1 MQPDPAAN
9 PLQPECVV
17 VCVGA
22 SPASERLIH
31 AARRLA
37 QSLNARW
44 HAIHVAL
51 SGGTP
56 MSQADRDRIENHLA
70 LAESIGAEIAYVVG
84 SNVPASVLDYA
95 REHDATRIV
104 AGKPTH
110 SRWRD
115 RLGGSLIET
124 LIRNSGSIEVHVIA
138 PSDDMPLRSVERR
151 RGSFWAYARACIAVA
166 LATSLGAVADVRLS
180 LPDQAMVYLAA
191 IMVAALGGRGAGVVA
206 AALSVAA
213 YNYFFI
219 PPRYTFAVSDLDHV
233 ITFAVMFTVG
243 TATGTLVARLRHA
256 ATVSRQRERRTSALL
271 AFTSDASAART
282 IADVAAAV
290 VGQLEDVLHAP
301 AVVLVP
307 RADGSL
313 EAVAGL
319 QPLAKQEMSVAI
331 AAHRAGHP
339 AGRGTDTLP
348 DARLL
353 AVPLWDG
360 ESSVGVVGVQLDRAR
375 RRIELDARTLLEG
388 IARQAGVAIAR
399 LRLAREAEE
408 SSLRAKTEEVR
419 SALLSTVSHDLRT
432 PLAIISGMAT
442 TLRDGL
448 ASLTAEQS
456 EALDTIID
464 EAERLGAIL
473 HNLLAI
479 TRVESG
485 ADLRR
490 DWIPLEELIGAA
502 LGRCENLLSAR
513 SVTVDVD
520 GETGARVEP
529 VLFEQLLINLIENAA
544 KHTPAGT
551 PIQIQARAE
560 GKDVVIEVSDRGPGL
575 PQGPTERLFEKF
587 VRGPGLRTNGVG
599 LGLAVCRGIALAHGG
614 RIEAE
619 QREGGG
625 ATFRVLVAAGPGP
638 RGQEAVSL

>member
-1 MQPDPAAN
+1 MPAD
-9 PLQPECVV
+9 CVV

-31 AARRLA
+31 AAHRLA
-37 QSLNARW
+37 QSLNAPW

-56 MSQADRDRIENHLA
+56 LSQPDRDRVENHLG
-70 LAESIGAEIAYVVG
+70 LAESLGSEIAYVVG
-84 SNVPASVLDYA
+84 STVPESVLEYA
-95 REHDATRIV
+95 REHGSTHIV

-115 RLGGSLIET
+115 RFGGSLIET
-124 LIRNSGSIEVHVIA
+124 LIRNSGNIEVHVIA
-138 PSDDMPLRSVERR
+138 PSDDIPLRPVERR
-151 RGSFWAYARACIAVA
+151 RGSFWGYARACIGVA
-166 LATSLGAVADVRLS
+166 LATSIGVVADVRLS
-180 LPDQAMVYLAA
+180 LPDQAMVYLTA
-191 IMVAALGGRGAGVVA
+191 IMIAALGGRGPGVFA
-206 AALSVAA
+206 AALSVGA
-213 YNYFFI
+213 YNFFFV
-219 PPRYTFAVSDLDHV
+219 PPRFTLAVSDLDHL

-256 ATVSRQRERRTSALL
+256 ATVSRLRERRTSALL
-271 AFTSDASAART
+271 AFTTDASAART

-290 VGQLEDVLHAP
+290 VAQLEDVLHAP

-307 RADGSL
+307 RDDGSL

-319 QPLAKQEMSVAI
+319 PPLAEQEMAVAI
-331 AAHRAGHP
+331 AAHREGRP
-339 AGRGTDTLP
+339 AGRGTDVMP

-353 AVPLWDG
+353 AVPLWAG
-360 ESSVGVVGVQLDRAR
+360 ESSVGVVGVQLERAR
-375 RRIELDARTLLEG
+375 RRIDLDARTLLEA

-408 SSLRAKTEEVR
+408 SSLRAKAEEVR

-432 PLAIISGMAT
+432 PLAIISGMAS
-442 TLRDGL
+442 TLRAGL
-448 ASLTAEQS
+448 TSLSAEHA
-456 EALDTIID
+456 EALDTIVD
-464 EAERLGAIL
+464 EADRLGSIL

-502 LGRCENLLSAR
+502 LGRCESLLTAHP
-513 SVTVDVD
+513 VTVVVD

-529 VLFEQLLINLIENAA
+529 ALFEQLLINLIENAV

-551 PIQIQARAE
+551 PIQIQGRPE
-560 GKDVVIEVSDRGPGL
+560 GHDVVIEVSDRGPGL
-575 PQGPTERLFEKF
+575 PPGPTDRLFEKF
-587 VRGPGLRTNGVG
+587 VRGPGMRTNGVG
-599 LGLAVCRGIALAHGG
+599 LGLAVCRGIALAHDG

-625 ATFRVLVAAGPGP
+625 ATFRVHVAAGPGP
-638 RGQEAVSL
+638 RTLEAIAS